1 MWACG
6 VQLQPV
12 MEAVAAGMIEHV
24 GLSNCTLE
32 QLVEA
37 AALLPPNVLASVQN
51 KYPFHDLKQRAQQQP
66 VLEYCEQNGL
76 AYLPWGDLPTCLGV
90 TCLPALG

>member
-1 MWACG
+1 MRACG
-6 VQLQPV
+6 MQLQPV
-12 MEAVAAGMIEHV
+12 MEAVDAGMIEHV
-24 GLSNCTLE
+24 GLSNCTLG

-51 KYPFHDLKQRAQQQP
+51 KYPFHDLQQRAQQQP

-76 AYLPWGDLPTCLGV
+76 AYLPWGEQERRG
-90 TCLPALG
+90 